1 MDSDPSVALPLLQ
14 LGLLM
19 GIVIVG
25 HGFAARRMPVEIIP
39 GCLQPRVTLCNR
51 LRPWLS
57 AAALVMTMAGLV
69 LIIG

>member
-1 MDSDPSVALPLLQ
+1 
-14 LGLLM
+14 M

-25 HGFAARRMPVEIIP
+25 HGFATRRMPVEIIP
-39 GCLQPRVTLCNR
+39 GFLQPRVTLCNK

>member
-1 MDSDPSVALPLLQ
+1 MALALLQ

-39 GCLQPRVTLCNR
+39 VLRGRVTLCNR
-51 LRPWLS
+51 MRPWLS
-57 AAALVMTMAGLV
+57 AAALVMTARAWS
-69 LIIG
+69 

>member
-25 HGFAARRMPVEIIP
+25 HGFATRRMPVEIIP
-39 GCLQPRVTLCNR
+39 GFLQPGSPCATSSG
-51 LRPWLS
+51 PGS
-57 AAALVMTMAGLV
+57 AQQPS
-69 LIIG
+69 